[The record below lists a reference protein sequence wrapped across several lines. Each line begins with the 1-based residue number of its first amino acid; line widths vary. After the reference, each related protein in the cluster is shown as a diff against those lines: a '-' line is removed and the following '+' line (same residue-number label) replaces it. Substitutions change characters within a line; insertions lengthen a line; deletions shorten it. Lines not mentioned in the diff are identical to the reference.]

1 MATFRAAAASRSPD
15 ARSRLLGIGLV
26 VASTFIFG
34 LSNVLVKWSM
44 TEYPVGEALFIR
56 SVVAFA
62 MIAPFLRLSD
72 VLAAARISP
81 GMQLLRMTLSALEI
95 GCYYWAI
102 ASLQLA
108 DVSAFYLS
116 SPIMLT
122 ALSALVLRESV
133 DRARWLAI
141 VVGFA
146 GVLVALQPSAHA
158 VSWPACVAL
167 TGSAMYA
174 VILTTT
180 RSLRRTPNLMLVALQ
195 LVSVMVAGAVTMPFA
210 WVTPTPPALLV
221 LSVVGLVSIVGS
233 ILQNRAL
240 QLAPASVI
248 APFQY
253 ASIIWAIIL
262 GYVAFD
268 DIPDAALLA
277 GATIIVGAGLFI
289 FYRERMAAAALAV
302 VVKPV

>member
-1 MATFRAAAASRSPD
+1 M
-15 ARSRLLGIGLV
+15 V
-26 VASTFIFG
+26 
-34 LSNVLVKWSM
+34 
-44 TEYPVGEALFIR
+44 
-56 SVVAFA
+56 
-62 MIAPFLRLSD
+62 
-72 VLAAARISP
+72 
-81 GMQLLRMTLSALEI
+81 LSAMEI

-102 ASLQLA
+102 STLQLA

-122 ALSALVLRESV
+122 ALSAVVLRETV

-158 VSWPACVAL
+158 VAWPACVAL
-167 TGSAMYA
+167 LGSTFYA

-180 RSLRRTPNLMLVALQ
+180 RSLRRTPNRALVALQ
-195 LVSVMVAGAVTMPFA
+195 LFSVMVAGAVTLPFA
-210 WVTPTPPALLV
+210 WVTPAPPALLV
-221 LSVVGLVSIVGS
+221 LGTVGLVSIVGS

-262 GYVAFD
+262 GYLAFD
-268 DIPDAALLA
+268 DLPDFALLA
-277 GATIIVGAGLFI
+277 GATIIIAAGLFI
-289 FYRERMAAAALAV
+289 FYRERMAMAAARV
-302 VVKPV
+302 MVNPV